1 MSNVSLTQAIPM
13 LLKAVPRSRNFEAVL
28 LFWVAGIHAFALA
41 QIQLAVS
48 QRMSWDMLYYWAP
61 PTISAWILHYVLRKY
76 VLNADG
82 LLLPLAFLLNGLGIA
97 MIYRLDLAE
106 ITRGGQDLFAERQVW
121 LSCFAM
127 LIAAVVVRLVRN
139 PLVLRRF
146 PYLAGAAAVV
156 LLLLPAAPVI
166 GRTFNGATLW
176 IAIGDLSFQP
186 GEIAKILLAIFFAGY
201 LVSRKGPLSEIGS
214 RVLGMK
220 IPSAKDLGPIL
231 LFWVAS
237 MAVLVIQRDLGTSI
251 LYFGLFLVM
260 IYTATG
266 RGFYVGIGLVMMVTG
281 ALVASRLFG
290 YVGARFDAW
299 LAPFATENCTT
310 QGGSYQLVQG
320 LFGMAH
326 GDVIGAGLGSG
337 FPQLI
342 PLAESDFIFAAL
354 GEELG
359 LAGIFAILAIY
370 LLIVYRGLR
379 IANTHQDDFSKL
391 LALGLSFVLGLQ
403 VFIVAGGVMGLLP
416 LTGLTTP
423 FLAAGGSALLANWS
437 IIALL
442 LVLSDSS
449 LRRVKDEQAS

>member
-106 ITRGGQDLFAERQVW
+106 ITRGGEDLFAERQVW

-127 LIAAVVVRLVRN
+127 LVAAIVVRLVRN

-214 RVLGMK
+214 RVLGMR
-220 IPSAKDLGPIL
+220 IPRAKDLGPIL

-290 YVGARFDAW
+290 YVGARFDSW
-299 LAPFATENCTT
+299 LAPFATENYTAP
-310 QGGSYQLVQG
+310 GGSYQLVQG

-391 LALGLSFVLGLQ
+391 LAVGCSCVLGLQ

-449 LRRVKDEQAS
+449 LRRVKE

>member
-106 ITRGGQDLFAERQVW
+106 ITRDGQDLFAERQVW

-127 LIAAVVVRLVRN
+127 LIAAIVVRLVRN

-237 MAVLVIQRDLGTSI
+237 IAVLVIQRDLGTSI

-299 LAPFATENCTT
+299 LAPFATENYTAP
-310 QGGSYQLVQG
+310 GGSYQLVQG

-359 LAGIFAILAIY
+359 LTGIFAILAIY

-449 LRRVKDEQAS
+449 LKRVKE

>member
-106 ITRGGQDLFAERQVW
+106 ITRDGQDLFAERQVW

-127 LIAAVVVRLVRN
+127 LIAAIVVRLVRN

-237 MAVLVIQRDLGTSI
+237 IAVLVIQRDLGTSI

-290 YVGARFDAW
+290 YVGARFDSW
-299 LAPFATENCTT
+299 LAPFATENYTAP
-310 QGGSYQLVQG
+310 GGSYQLVQG

-449 LRRVKDEQAS
+449 LKRVKE

>member
-214 RVLGMK
+214 RVLGMR
-220 IPSAKDLGPIL
+220 IPRAKDLGPIL

-237 MAVLVIQRDLGTSI
+237 MAVLVLQRDLGTSI

-290 YVGARFDAW
+290 YVGARFDSW
-299 LAPFATENCTT
+299 LAPFATENYTAP
-310 QGGSYQLVQG
+310 GGSYQLVQG

-391 LALGLSFVLGLQ
+391 LALGFSFVLGLQ

-449 LRRVKDEQAS
+449 LRRVKE

>member
-106 ITRGGQDLFAERQVW
+106 ITRGGEDLFAERQVW

-127 LIAAVVVRLVRN
+127 LVAAIVVRLVRN

-214 RVLGMK
+214 RVLGMR
-220 IPSAKDLGPIL
+220 IPRAKDLGPIL

-290 YVGARFDAW
+290 YVGARFDSW
-299 LAPFATENCTT
+299 LAPFATENYTAP
-310 QGGSYQLVQG
+310 GGSYQLVQG

-342 PLAESDFIFAAL
+342 QLAESDFIFAAL

-359 LAGIFAILAIY
+359 LAGVFAILAIY

-391 LALGLSFVLGLQ
+391 LALGFSFVLGLQ

-449 LRRVKDEQAS
+449 LRRVKE

>member
-106 ITRGGQDLFAERQVW
+106 ITRGGEDLFAERQVW

-127 LIAAVVVRLVRN
+127 LVAAVVVRLVRN

-214 RVLGMK
+214 RVLGMR
-220 IPSAKDLGPIL
+220 IPRAKDLGPIL

-290 YVGARFDAW
+290 YVGARFDSW
-299 LAPFATENCTT
+299 LAPFATENYTAP
-310 QGGSYQLVQG
+310 GGSYQLVQG

-359 LAGIFAILAIY
+359 LAGVFAILAIY

-379 IANTHQDDFSKL
+379 FANTHQDDFSKL
-391 LALGLSFVLGLQ
+391 LALGFSFVLGLQ

-449 LRRVKDEQAS
+449 LRRVKE

>member
-106 ITRGGQDLFAERQVW
+106 ITRGGEDLFAERQVW

-127 LIAAVVVRLVRN
+127 LMAAIVVRLVRN

-214 RVLGMK
+214 RVLGMR
-220 IPSAKDLGPIL
+220 IPRAKDLGPIL

-290 YVGARFDAW
+290 YVGARFDSW
-299 LAPFATENCTT
+299 LAPFATENYTA

-449 LRRVKDEQAS
+449 LRRVKG

>member
-1 MSNVSLTQAIPM
+1 MSNVSLTSAIPL

-28 LFWVAGIHAFALA
+28 LFWVAGIHAFALS
-41 QIQLAVS
+41 QIQLAVN
-48 QRMSWDMLYYWAP
+48 QVMSWDMLLYWAP
-61 PTISAWILHYVLRKY
+61 PTVSAWILHYVLRKY
-76 VLNADG
+76 ALNADG

-106 ITRGGQDLFAERQVW
+106 ITRGGTDLFAERQVW

-127 LIAAVVVRLVRN
+127 LIAAVVVRLIPN
-139 PLVLRRF
+139 PLTLRRF
-146 PYLAGAAAVV
+146 PYLAGAGAVI
-156 LLLLPAAPVI
+156 LLMLPAAPVI
-166 GRTFNGATLW
+166 GRTVNGATLW
-176 IAIGDLSFQP
+176 VGIGELSFQP

-220 IPSAKDLGPIL
+220 IPGAKDLGPVL

-237 MAVLVIQRDLGTSI
+237 IGVLVIQRDLGTSI

-266 RGFYVGIGLVMMVTG
+266 RAFYVGIGMVMMITG
-281 ALVASRLFG
+281 ALVASRLFE
-290 YVGARFDAW
+290 YVGSRFESW
-299 LAPFATENCTT
+299 LNPLSQENYTAA
-310 QGGSYQLVQG
+310 GGSYQLVQG

-326 GDVIGAGLGSG
+326 GDVIGSGLGSG

-359 LAGIFAILAIY
+359 LAGVFAILAIY

-379 IANTHQDDFSKL
+379 VANTHQDEFSKL
-391 LALGLSFVLGLQ
+391 LALGLAFVIGLQ
-403 VFIVAGGVMGLLP
+403 VFIVCGGVMGLLP

-423 FLAAGGSALLANWS
+423 FLAAGGSSLLANWS
-437 IIALL
+437 IIGLL

-449 LRRVKDEQAS
+449 LKRVSA

>member
-106 ITRGGQDLFAERQVW
+106 ITRGGEDLFAERQVW

-127 LIAAVVVRLVRN
+127 LVAAIVVRLVRN

-214 RVLGMK
+214 RVLGMR
-220 IPSAKDLGPIL
+220 IPRAKDLGPIL

-290 YVGARFDAW
+290 YVGARFDSW
-299 LAPFATENCTT
+299 LAPFATENYTAP
-310 QGGSYQLVQG
+310 GGSYQLVQG

-359 LAGIFAILAIY
+359 LAGVFAILAIY

-391 LALGLSFVLGLQ
+391 LALGFSFVLGLQ
-403 VFIVAGGVMGLLP
+403 VFIALDRSNNSVL
-416 LTGLTTP
+416 
-423 FLAAGGSALLANWS
+423 GSG
-437 IIALL
+437 
-442 LVLSDSS
+442 
-449 LRRVKDEQAS
+449 R

>member
-106 ITRGGQDLFAERQVW
+106 ITRGGEDLFAERQVW

-127 LIAAVVVRLVRN
+127 LVAAIVVRLVRN

-214 RVLGMK
+214 RVLGMR
-220 IPSAKDLGPIL
+220 IPRAKDLGPIL

-290 YVGARFDAW
+290 YVGARFDSW
-299 LAPFATENCTT
+299 LAPFATENYTAP
-310 QGGSYQLVQG
+310 GGSYQLVQG

-359 LAGIFAILAIY
+359 LAGVFAILAIY

-391 LALGLSFVLGLQ
+391 LALGFSFVLGLQ

-449 LRRVKDEQAS
+449 LRRVKE

>member
-1 MSNVSLTQAIPM
+1 MSNVSLTSAIPL

-28 LFWVAGIHAFALA
+28 LFWVAGIHAFALS
-41 QIQLAVS
+41 QIQLAVN
-48 QRMSWDMLYYWAP
+48 QVMSWDMLLYWAP
-61 PTISAWILHYVLRKY
+61 PTVSAWILHYVLRKY
-76 VLNADG
+76 ALNADG

-106 ITRGGQDLFAERQVW
+106 ITRGGTDLFAERQVW

-127 LIAAVVVRLVRN
+127 LIAAVVVRLIPN
-139 PLVLRRF
+139 PLTLRRF
-146 PYLAGAAAVV
+146 PYLAGAGAVI
-156 LLLLPAAPVI
+156 LLMLPAAPVI
-166 GRTFNGATLW
+166 GRTVNGATLW
-176 IAIGDLSFQP
+176 VGIGELSFQP

-220 IPSAKDLGPIL
+220 IPGAKDLGPVL

-237 MAVLVIQRDLGTSI
+237 IGVLVIQRDLGTSI

-266 RGFYVGIGLVMMVTG
+266 RAFYVGIGMVMMITG
-281 ALVASRLFG
+281 ALVASRLFD
-290 YVGARFDAW
+290 YVGSRFESW
-299 LAPFATENCTT
+299 LNPLSQENYTAA
-310 QGGSYQLVQG
+310 GGSYQLVQG

-326 GDVIGAGLGSG
+326 GDVIGSGLGSG

-359 LAGIFAILAIY
+359 LAGVFAILAIY

-379 IANTHQDDFSKL
+379 VANTHQDEFSKL
-391 LALGLSFVLGLQ
+391 LALGLAFVIGLQ
-403 VFIVAGGVMGLLP
+403 VFIVCGGVMGLLP

-423 FLAAGGSALLANWS
+423 FLAAGGSSLLANWS
-437 IIALL
+437 IIGLL

-449 LRRVKDEQAS
+449 LKRVNA

>member
-1 MSNVSLTQAIPM
+1 MSNVSLTSAIPL

-28 LFWVAGIHAFALA
+28 LFWVAGIHAFALS
-41 QIQLAVS
+41 QIQLAVN
-48 QRMSWDMLYYWAP
+48 QVMSWDMLLYWAP
-61 PTISAWILHYVLRKY
+61 PTVSAWILHYVLRKY
-76 VLNADG
+76 ALNADG

-106 ITRGGQDLFAERQVW
+106 ITRGGTDLFAERQVW

-127 LIAAVVVRLVRN
+127 LIAAVVVRLIPN
-139 PLVLRRF
+139 PLTLRRF
-146 PYLAGAAAVV
+146 PYLAGAGAVI
-156 LLLLPAAPVI
+156 LLMLPAAPVI
-166 GRTFNGATLW
+166 GRTVNGATLW
-176 IAIGDLSFQP
+176 VGIGELSFQP
-186 GEIAKILLAIFFAGY
+186 GEIAKIILAIFFAGY

-220 IPSAKDLGPIL
+220 IPGAKDLGPVL

-237 MAVLVIQRDLGTSI
+237 IGVLVIQRDLGTSI

-266 RGFYVGIGLVMMVTG
+266 RAFYVGIGMVMMITG
-281 ALVASRLFG
+281 ALVASRLFD
-290 YVGARFDAW
+290 YVGSRFESW
-299 LAPFATENCTT
+299 LNPLSQENYTAA
-310 QGGSYQLVQG
+310 GGSYQLVQG

-326 GDVIGAGLGSG
+326 GDVIGSGLGSG

-359 LAGIFAILAIY
+359 LAGVFAILAIY

-379 IANTHQDDFSKL
+379 VANTHQDEFSKL
-391 LALGLSFVLGLQ
+391 LALGLAFVIGLQ
-403 VFIVAGGVMGLLP
+403 VFIVCGGVMGLLP

-423 FLAAGGSALLANWS
+423 FLAAGGSSLLANWS
-437 IIALL
+437 IIGLL

-449 LRRVKDEQAS
+449 LKRVSA

>member
-28 LFWVAGIHAFALA
+28 LFWFAGIHAFALA

-106 ITRGGQDLFAERQVW
+106 ITRGGEDLFAERQVW

-127 LIAAVVVRLVRN
+127 LMAAIVVRLVRN

-214 RVLGMK
+214 RVLGMR
-220 IPSAKDLGPIL
+220 IPRAKDLGPIL

-266 RGFYVGIGLVMMVTG
+266 RGFYVGIGLVMIVTG

-290 YVGARFDAW
+290 YVGARFDSW
-299 LAPFATENCTT
+299 LAPFATENYTAP
-310 QGGSYQLVQG
+310 GGSYQLVQG

-391 LALGLSFVLGLQ
+391 LALGFSFVLGLQ

-449 LRRVKDEQAS
+449 LRRVKE

>member
-106 ITRGGQDLFAERQVW
+106 ITRGGEDLFAERQVW

-127 LIAAVVVRLVRN
+127 LVAAIVVRLVTN

-176 IAIGDLSFQP
+176 VAIGDLSFQP

-214 RVLGMK
+214 RVLGMR
-220 IPSAKDLGPIL
+220 IPRAKDLGPIL

-290 YVGARFDAW
+290 YVGARFDSW
-299 LAPFATENCTT
+299 LAPFATENYTAP
-310 QGGSYQLVQG
+310 GGSYQLVQG

-391 LALGLSFVLGLQ
+391 LALGFSFVLGLQ

-449 LRRVKDEQAS
+449 LRRVKE

>member
-127 LIAAVVVRLVRN
+127 LIAAIVVRLVRN

-166 GRTFNGATLW
+166 GRTINGATLW

-231 LFWVAS
+231 LFWIAS
-237 MAVLVIQRDLGTSI
+237 IAVLVIQRDLGTSI

-299 LAPFATENCTT
+299 LAPFATENYTA

-423 FLAAGGSALLANWS
+423 FLSAGGSALLANWS

-442 LVLSDSS
+442 MVLSDSS
-449 LRRVKDEQAS
+449 LKRVKG